1 MEFMTKN
8 LVLALFLACFMA
20 SPAQADPKF
29 MHITWYSDH
38 WVDQDFI
45 PYYQN
50 GTDPHNNQWDK
61 STWKPADWVEMNG
74 GNGAALISKWHKVD
88 ILEGRDSK
96 NGAPVV
102 DVGVNFYHLSGYDK
116 GRVMAT
122 LDHVYNITNTSPRMF
137 YLRDSQTEKIIGYY
151 SKAGLSLH

>member
-8 LVLALFLACFMA
+8 LVLALFLLALTPFSA
-20 SPAQADPKF
+20 HADPKF
-29 MHITWYSDH
+29 MDITWYSDH

-45 PYYQN
+45 PYYEN

-74 GNGAALISKWHKVD
+74 NSGAALISQWQRVD
-88 ILEGRDSK
+88 ILEGRDSE
-96 NGAPVV
+96 NGAPVI
-102 DVGVNFYHLSGYDK
+102 DVGVNFYHLSSYDK
-116 GRVMAT
+116 GRVIAT
-122 LDHVYNITNTSPRMF
+122 VDHVYNITKATPRMF
-137 YLRDSQTEKIIGYY
+137 YLRDPQTEKIIGYY